1 MMYHFFSSQNINN
14 ISLQIITLSL
24 NNLKLNDKLKVK
36 TIQSNKNTDK
46 NIVPDYI
53 EQKVKDERMVLSF
66 TKQEKSKL
74 RRFSN
79 ENNKNNEIQIK
90 HSIEDIKN
98 PSSLF
103 KQS

>member
-1 MMYHFFSSQNINN
+1 
-14 ISLQIITLSL
+14 
-24 NNLKLNDKLKVK
+24 
-36 TIQSNKNTDK
+36 
-46 NIVPDYI
+46 
-53 EQKVKDERMVLSF
+53 MVLSF